1 MSMERDQ
8 CKYQRIGKI
17 APSVKPSINRLS
29 NQTKLLLSSGKW
41 LTWRLLTEQAEL
53 LDVEG
58 LDLTQ
63 RLVWKRY
70 TFTKD
75 LYFVPDACT
84 IQHVISKY

>member
-1 MSMERDQ
+1 MVNVATFD
-8 CKYQRIGKI
+8 GK
-17 APSVKPSINRLS
+17 
-29 NQTKLLLSSGKW
+29 
-41 LTWRLLTEQAEL
+41 AEL

-75 LYFVPDACT
+75 IYFVPDACT
-84 IQHVISKY
+84 IQHVISKYQLFMLNLFLEKMT